1 LRTRGRVQHPGECS
15 ARRPVHGVAV
25 TGTYQ
30 GDAVGGGEDVGQ
42 ADRANIPDRA
52 EITVSSMTMPSPALG
67 SQPQEEASGR
77 RRTIELWMLMFA
89 LALVAFAFATTAFSL
104 KGQHLST
111 FVGYLVAFAAIVAGA
126 HLAVRRWAP
135 YADPLL
141 LPLATLLNGLGLVM
155 IYRLNQAGRGGNP
168 GNVSDSGKLIPI
180 STLASHATITQ
191 VIYTVIGV
199 GLFVAFLVFIKDIKR
214 LQPYTYILGLAGMF
228 LIGIPA
234 LLPSSISGV
243 AGTGAKIQVSFAGF
257 TIQPEEFGK
266 LLLAASF
273 ASYLVLNGRKLSV
286 LTERWLVF
294 NLPRRRDLAPILVV
308 WSLAMLLLIFESDI
322 GTSAV
327 FMGLFIAMLYIATG
341 RRFWVIIGFLMF
353 LAGAIAAATLVSHVG
368 LRFSIWEHPF
378 SQANLVLGS
387 QPSYQLAQGLYGM
400 GNGGMLGTGLG
411 AGMPYYTP
419 LVQSDFIFTAFGEE
433 IGLTGVMALLLLY
446 GLLVQRGLSTALH
459 AKDDYSKLL
468 AGGLSFMLALQ
479 VFVIVGG
486 VTRLIPLTG
495 ITTPF
500 LSQGGSSLIA
510 SWLLIGVLTRM
521 SDSARRPAPRP
532 IQDEGMTQVVSLR

>member
-1 LRTRGRVQHPGECS
+1 
-15 ARRPVHGVAV
+15 
-25 TGTYQ
+25 
-30 GDAVGGGEDVGQ
+30 
-42 ADRANIPDRA
+42 
-52 EITVSSMTMPSPALG
+52 MPSPALG
-67 SQPQEEASGR
+67 SQPPEEAGGSR
-77 RRTIELWMLMFA
+77 RMTELWMLLFA
-89 LALVAFAFATTAFSL
+89 FGLVAFAFATTAFSL
-104 KGQHLST
+104 KGQHVST
-111 FVGYLVAFAAIVAGA
+111 FVGYLVAFAAVIIGA

-141 LPLATLLNGLGLVM
+141 LPLATVLNGLGLVM
-155 IYRLNQAGRGGNP
+155 IYRLNQAGRYGNP

-180 STLASHATITQ
+180 TTLSSHATVTQ
-191 VIYTVIGV
+191 VIYTVVGV
-199 GLFVAFLVFIKDIKR
+199 ALFVAFLAFIKDIKR
-214 LQPYTYILGLAGMF
+214 LQPYTYVLGLAGMF

-234 LLPSSISGV
+234 MLPTSISGV
-243 AGTGAKIQVSFAGF
+243 AGTGAKIQVSLAGF
-257 TIQPEEFGK
+257 TVQPEEFGK

-273 ASYLVLNGRKLSV
+273 ASYLVVNGRKLSV
-286 LTERWLVF
+286 LTERWLIF
-294 NLPRRRDLAPILVV
+294 NLPRRRDLAPILVI
-308 WSLAMLLLIFESDI
+308 WALAMLLLIFESDI

-327 FMGLFIAMLYIATG
+327 FMGLFIAMLYVSTG
-341 RRFWVIIGFLMF
+341 RRFWAIIGFLMF
-353 LAGAIAAATLVSHVG
+353 LLGAIAAATLVSHVRD
-368 LRFSIWEHPF
+368 RFSSWLHPF
-378 SQANLVLGS
+378 SQANLINFP
-387 QPSYQLAQGLYGM
+387 QHSYQLVQGLYGM
-400 GNGGMLGTGLG
+400 GNGGLLGKGLG
-411 AGMPYYTP
+411 AGQPFYTP

-433 IGLTGVMALLLLY
+433 LGLTGVMALLLVY

-510 SWLLIGVLTRM
+510 SWLLVGVLARM
-521 SDSARRPAPRP
+521 SDAARRPAPRP